1 MFSLLRELY
10 KFLMLWVRINWMS
23 EPDEV
28 RPSSPDPDSLDYL
41 DIRVLGDIL
50 WSKAALEKINK
61 IETEEDEKEF
71 MNWYK
76 VTSIP
81 IIRYGWLIDDSFPIF
96 LPEFEEILCPRVQA
110 VYDYTVERRYP
121 QNVIDQLKDLVA
133 TSREAHVAAWNVLT
147 GDELPLSLAEQVIV
161 AHDTL
166 FEVEEWDDDDFEA
179 IDRRIHKKSK
189 AVYKTFTGEME
200 TPPGIVWLLFK
211 LIGKKLCTESTYST
225 FDDPAFD

>member
-81 IIRYGWLIDDSFPIF
+81 IISYGW
-96 LPEFEEILCPRVQA
+96 
-110 VYDYTVERRYP
+110 
-121 QNVIDQLKDLVA
+121 
-133 TSREAHVAAWNVLT
+133 
-147 GDELPLSLAEQVIV
+147 
-161 AHDTL
+161 
-166 FEVEEWDDDDFEA
+166 
-179 IDRRIHKKSK
+179 
-189 AVYKTFTGEME
+189 
-200 TPPGIVWLLFK
+200 
-211 LIGKKLCTESTYST
+211 
-225 FDDPAFD
+225 